1 MIVGSMRLELSLR
14 QARSLKDKRQV
25 AQRIL
30 ERSRSRFDVAA
41 SEVEAADD
49 HRRLVVGFGAV
60 GSDSRVVR
68 ATLEKVATFVD
79 ELYLAPVVRRDL
91 RVEPFDAD
99 DDSWLPSGMD

>member
-30 ERSRSRFDVAA
+30 DRSRARFDVAA
-41 SEVEAADD
+41 SEAEAADD
-49 HRRLVVGFGAV
+49 HRRLVVGFAAV
-60 GSDSRVVR
+60 GSDSKVVR
-68 ATLEKVATFVD
+68 ATLEKVAAFVD

-91 RVEPFDAD
+91 RVEPFDTD
-99 DDSWLPSGMD
+99 DDSWLPAGVG